1 MKWTLLLL
9 LLQLLLCVPCRASEL
24 DTELGAAAAE
34 EALPESARDV
44 FGDLTVDSSDPETA
58 LGRLAAYLR
67 EQLKSAVGEVLR
79 PLAAVTAVTVLCAAA
94 RPLLGGSGF
103 DYTGLCGALAVCA
116 AAAGDLSSVLALG
129 SRTLNELS
137 DFSRALLPTLTAA
150 AAAAGAPGSA
160 AAKYAAGAM
169 FSELMV
175 TAANT
180 LLFPLVCAFVG
191 ASAASCAFG
200 GGTLDGAAR
209 LTGWAAKTALK
220 ALAAAFGIYLG
231 MSGVVTA
238 GADAA
243 AVKAARAAL
252 SAALPVVGRTVADA
266 SDALVAGAGLLKAQL
281 GVFGMLAAL
290 GILALPVLRLGL
302 RCLLFRGAAAVLSAA
317 AGDRIGKLLEAIA
330 SAYGLVL
337 GLVGTAAVMLFLSVI
352 SLVRT
357 VSG

>member
-1 MKWTLLLL
+1 MKPLLLL
-9 LLQLLLCVPCRASEL
+9 VLICLLCVPCHAAEL
-24 DTELGAAAAE
+24 EEELGVGAVE
-34 EALPESARDV
+34 EALPDSAREALGNLRV
-44 FGDLTVDSSDPETA
+44 GDGEPETA
-58 LGRLAAYLR
+58 LGRVAAFLR
-67 EQLKSAVGEVLR
+67 EKLRAALGEVMK

-94 RPLLGGSGF
+94 RPLLSEGGF
-103 DYTGLCGALAVCA
+103 DYTGLCGALAICA
-116 AAAGDLSSVLALG
+116 AAAEDFSSALALG

-150 AAAAGAPGSA
+150 AAAGGAPGSA

-169 FSELMV
+169 FSELLV
-175 TAANT
+175 TAANG
-180 LLFPLVCAFVG
+180 LLFPLICAHIG
-191 ASAASCAFG
+191 ACAASCAFG

-209 LTGWAAKTALK
+209 LTAWAAKTALK

-231 MSGVVTA
+231 MSALVTA

-266 SDALVAGAGLLKAQL
+266 SDALVAGAGLLRAQL
-281 GVFGMLAAL
+281 GAFGLLATL

-317 AGDRIGKLLEAIA
+317 TGDRIGKLLEGIA
-330 SAYGLVL
+330 AAYGLVL
-337 GLVGTAAVMLFLSVI
+337 GLVGTAAVTLFLSVI